1 MPAASW
7 TVTLFSAGL
16 LAIAVGLMAAHLRA
30 WRIAGQTSE
39 DSPERRF
46 AWLQFRRRMQTSG
59 LIALVAAA
67 IYVGQFVRSPQWLG
81 PYWLAVLLLVLWLV
95 LLALADVGAI
105 HKHYGRLRAEHRDQ
119 LAALEARLRQ
129 VEGQAPQPPPGRP

>member
-16 LAIAVGLMAAHLRA
+16 LAIAVGLMATHLRA
-30 WRIAGQTSE
+30 WRIADQNE

-59 LIALVAAA
+59 LIGLVAAA
-67 IYVGQFVRSPQWLG
+67 IYGGQFVRSPQWLG
-81 PYWLAVLLLVLWLV
+81 PYWLGVLSLVLWLV
-95 LLALADVGAI
+95 LLALVDAGAI
-105 HKHYGRLRAEHRDQ
+105 HKHYARLRAEHRDQ

-129 VEGQAPQPPPGRP
+129 VEAQAPEPPPSRL